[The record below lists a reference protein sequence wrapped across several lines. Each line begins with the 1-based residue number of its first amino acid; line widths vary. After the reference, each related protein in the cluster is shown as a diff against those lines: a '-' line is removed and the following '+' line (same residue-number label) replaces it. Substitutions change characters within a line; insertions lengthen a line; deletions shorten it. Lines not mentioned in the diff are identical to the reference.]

1 MSLIFGNNP
10 IQSTIQGKSF
20 SDVDFSSSLFLNN
33 TLPYSGPLIRL
44 NTLQNNNRTEIQFGN
59 LMIGTNL
66 INGDN
71 HQFYIKNLL
80 TKQDLFS
87 VNNSELYL
95 NTELSL
101 ENLKITGLGNFT
113 NIEVSNQLRTSN
125 LTTSDNI
132 NLSNKLIINNNSN
145 IFYNDTYFNNTIHVD
160 NIIPNTSNITIRGLN
175 LTETSFGG
183 QSTFNNGCIIQ
194 NNGLNLINNSSIKFT
209 NNDNIIF
216 EINSNSIN
224 IENVLLINK
233 NNNIL
238 QTSNL
243 NINNDSHITIGKN
256 KNIIYDITS
265 YSNYNFKINENN
277 SICHLHRNDNNSDYQ
292 LLNNHFPI
300 LNLSME
306 YNENNN
312 KFTKTWN
319 EIDLIKNIGFT
330 SNHETTTNSQEIKI
344 SIQPSNI
351 DFSDSY
357 KKDNNDLVYLPLRYL
372 ETEYYS
378 NLEILIENKIDYNEY
393 KLEILQLDQTGISIT
408 NFYNEDNSILDEPI
422 IKFDIFI
429 FFIHN
434 DTDISDHNQLKE
446 YIINNFNNFNNF
458 NSDFENYTYKLLE
471 GNIKKTTMFH
481 VKFNLHIYF
490 DENVNN
496 TNIYYIDTTERILP
510 PPCFLKCDYN
520 DFNIIDINFEKTHFK
535 NNLIVDKHST
545 FDAISL
551 NSIKSDID
559 LNNCNITNV
568 GNINGNTFV
577 LKELFIEDVIKI
589 NSEGIEY
596 ITKSSQNKI
605 NTVNISNLESKFFKY
620 NDNRTLIQNKLII
633 ADQDQDSIS
642 EDIYIS
648 KFNGMKLHNTPLNL
662 NDYKIEYNTT
672 NSYKKLEFKYDN
684 NLFFKLS
691 SSPNNDKYF
700 TIGDNGYLNVYI
712 DNDKSLTTIGKP
724 TDYLT
729 RSSVIN
735 DWDKNFYNKHYKNFG
750 ITYVRQFPKLN
761 GLSVPNKEN
770 YYTQYIE
777 NIVLNTYGNIKF
789 SSKNNINL
797 VEIRD
802 YNIDDDIRNIHDD
815 NYTLKVHGNIKCSKQ
830 IKELGSSDYKL
841 KYTDNDDALYV
852 DGTSTFTGKIKAN
865 QGVKSISDISLKT
878 DLKPIKNSL
887 EKLKTL
893 TGYTFKRKDLN
904 NILDTGLIAQD
915 VYKVLP
921 EAVDKDEN
929 NIMSLYYG
937 KMVGLI
943 IESIKELDKKM
954 DLILNKEK

>member
-10 IQSTIQGKSF
+10 IQSTIQGRSF

-33 TLPYSGPLIRL
+33 TLQYSGPLIRL
-44 NTLQNNNRTEIQFGN
+44 NTLQNNDQTEIQFGK
-59 LMIGTNL
+59 LMIGTTL

-71 HQFYIKNLL
+71 HKFYIKNTS

-87 VNNSELYL
+87 VDNSELYL

-101 ENLKITGLGNFT
+101 ENLKITGLGKFS
-113 NIEVSNQLRTSN
+113 NIEVSNQLKTSN
-125 LTTSDNI
+125 LTTYGNI
-132 NLSNKLIINNNSN
+132 DLSNKLIINNNSN

-160 NIIPNTSNITIRGLN
+160 NIIPNTSNITIQGLN

-183 QSTFNNGCIIQ
+183 ESTFNNGCIIQ
-194 NNGLNLINNSSIKFT
+194 NNGLNLINNSSIKFK

-277 SICHLHRNDNNSDYQ
+277 SICHLHRNDNNSDYE

-319 EIDLIKNIGFT
+319 EIDLIENIGFIHKHQT
-330 SNHETTTNSQEIKI
+330 NDQTTPNREEIKI
-344 SIQPSNI
+344 SIQPFNI
-351 DFSDSY
+351 NFSDSY
-357 KKDNNDLVYLPLRYL
+357 KKDNTDLVYLPLGYL
-372 ETEYYS
+372 ETDYYS

-393 KLEILQLDQTGISIT
+393 KLEILRLDQIGNSIT
-408 NFYNEDNSILDEPI
+408 NFYNEDNSISGNSTI
-422 IKFDIFI
+422 TFDIFI

-434 DTDISDHNQLKE
+434 DNDYSDIKNN
-446 YIINNFNNFNNF
+446 IINNFD
-458 NSDFENYTYKLLE
+458 SDFDSDYQGYTYRFLNGDMYKSP
-471 GNIKKTTMFH
+471 IFD

-490 DENVNN
+490 DNNVNN
-496 TNIYYIDTTERILP
+496 RNIYYIDTTERILP

-520 DFNIIDINFEKTHFK
+520 DSNIIDINFEKTHFK

-568 GNINGNTFV
+568 GNIYGNTFE
-577 LKELFIEDVIKI
+577 LKELFIKNVIKI
-589 NSEGIEY
+589 NSDGIEY

-605 NTVNISNLESKFFKY
+605 NTVNISNLQSTFFKY

-633 ADQDQDSIS
+633 ADQDQYSIS

-648 KFNGMKLHNTPLNL
+648 KLNGMKLYNTPLNL
-662 NDYKIEYNTT
+662 NDYKIEYNNT
-672 NSYKKLEFKYDN
+672 NSYDKLEFKYKED

-691 SSPNNDKYF
+691 SSPDNNKYF
-700 TIGDNGYLNVYI
+700 TIGNDGYFNVYI

-724 TDYLT
+724 TNYLE
-729 RSSVIN
+729 RLSAVN
-735 DWDKNFYNKHYKNFG
+735 KWDKDFYKNYTKNG
-750 ITYVRQFPKLN
+750 ISYEQQFPNLIS
-761 GLSVPNKEN
+761 LSDKNN
-770 YYTQYIE
+770 YYEKYIE

-802 YNIDDDIRNIHDD
+802 YNKDDDIRNIHDD
-815 NYTLKVHGNIKCSKQ
+815 NYTFKVHGNIKCSRQ
-830 IKELGSSDYKL
+830 IKELGSSDNIL
-841 KYTDNDDALYV
+841 KYTENDDALYV
-852 DGTSTFTGKIKAN
+852 EGTSTFTGKIKAN

>member
-10 IQSTIQGKSF
+10 IRSTIQGKSF
-20 SDVDFSSSLFLNN
+20 SDIDFSSSLFLNN

-160 NIIPNTSNITIRGLN
+160 NIIPNTSNITIKGLN
-175 LTETSFGG
+175 LTETSFEGE
-183 QSTFNNGCIIQ
+183 STFNNGCIIQ
-194 NNGLNLINNSSIKFT
+194 NNGLNLINNSSIKFK
-209 NNDNIIF
+209 NNDNNNIIF

-265 YSNYNFKINENN
+265 YSNYNLKMNENN

-319 EIDLIKNIGFT
+319 KIDLIKNIGFKL
-330 SNHETTTNSQEIKI
+330 NHQTNDKSEIIKI

-351 DFSDSY
+351 NFSE
-357 KKDNNDLVYLPLRYL
+357 NEINDLVYLRLGLL

-393 KLEILQLDQTGISIT
+393 KLEILRLDQTVSYIT
-408 NFYNEDNSILDEPI
+408 NFYNEDNSTIT
-422 IKFDIFI
+422 FDIFI

-434 DTDISDHNQLKE
+434 DTDISHHNQLE
-446 YIINNFNNFNNF
+446 NYIIDNFNRDF
-458 NSDFENYTYKLLE
+458 NSNYQGYKYKLLE
-471 GNIKKTTMFH
+471 GNFKESPIFD

-490 DENVNN
+490 DDSVNN
-496 TNIYYIDTTERILP
+496 TNIYYIDNTERILP

-520 DFNIIDINFEKTHFK
+520 DSNIIDINFERTHFK

-568 GNINGNTFV
+568 GNIYGNTFE
-577 LKELFIEDVIKI
+577 LNELFIKNVIRI
-589 NSEGIEY
+589 NSNGIEY
-596 ITKSSQNKI
+596 ITKSRQNKI
-605 NTVNISNLESKFFKY
+605 NTVNISNLDSKFFKY
-620 NDNRTLIQNKLII
+620 NDNQTLIQNKLII
-633 ADQDQDSIS
+633 ADEYEKSIS

-648 KFNGMKLHNTPLNL
+648 KSNGMKLHNTPLNL
-662 NDYKIEYNTT
+662 NDYKIEYNNT
-672 NSYKKLEFKYDN
+672 NSYDKLEFKYKED

-691 SSPNNDKYF
+691 SSPDPDNNKYF
-700 TIGDNGYLNVYI
+700 TIGNDGYFNVYI
-712 DNDKSLTTIGKP
+712 DNNKSLTTIGKP
-724 TDYLT
+724 TNYLI
-729 RSSVIN
+729 RLN
-735 DWDKNFYNKHYKNFG
+735 GNNKWDKDFYKNYIKNG
-750 ITYVRQFPKLN
+750 ITYERQFPNVNNLSAHNKLN
-761 GLSVPNKEN
+761 
-770 YYTQYIE
+770 YYKKYIE

-802 YNIDDDIRNIHDD
+802 YNKDADIRDKHDD
-815 NYTLKVHGNIKCSKQ
+815 NYTFKVHGNIKCSRQ

-841 KYTDNDDALYV
+841 KYTENDDALYV

>member
-10 IQSTIQGKSF
+10 IQSTIQGRSF

-59 LMIGTNL
+59 LMIGTNY
-66 INGDN
+66 INGNN
-71 HQFYIKNLL
+71 HKFYIKNLL
-80 TKQDLFS
+80 TSEDLFS
-87 VNNSELYL
+87 VDNFQLYL
-95 NTELSL
+95 NTLLSL
-101 ENLKITGLGNFT
+101 ENLTITGLGNFT

-132 NLSNKLIINNNSN
+132 NLSNKLIINNYSN
-145 IFYNDTYFNNTIHVD
+145 IFNNDTYFNNTIHVD
-160 NIIPNTSNITIRGLN
+160 NIIPNTSNITIQGLN
-175 LTETSFGG
+175 LKETSFHGE
-183 QSTFNNGCIIQ
+183 STFNNGCIIE
-194 NNGLNLINNSSIKFT
+194 NNGLNLINNSSIKFK

-265 YSNYNFKINENN
+265 YSNYNFKMNENN

-319 EIDLIKNIGFT
+319 KIDLIKNIGFI
-330 SNHETTTNSQEIKI
+330 SNHETNDQITPNSENIKI

-351 DFSDSY
+351 NFSEKEND
-357 KKDNNDLVYLPLRYL
+357 DLVYLRLDLL
-372 ETEYYS
+372 ETDHYS
-378 NLEILIENKIDYNEY
+378 NLQILIENKIDYNEY
-393 KLEILQLDQTGISIT
+393 KLEILSLEEIGTSIT
-408 NFYNEDNSILDEPI
+408 NFYNEYNSILGEPI

-434 DTDISDHNQLKE
+434 KTAISELKNN
-446 YIINNFNNFNNF
+446 IIDNF
-458 NSDFENYTYKLLE
+458 NSDFNSDYQDYTYQLLE
-471 GNIKKTTMFH
+471 GNIKKSPIFD

-490 DENVNN
+490 DNSVNN
-496 TNIYYIDTTERILP
+496 TNIYYIDTNERILP

-520 DFNIIDINFEKTHFK
+520 DSNIIDINFEKTHFK

-545 FDAISL
+545 FDVISL

-568 GNINGNTFV
+568 GNIYGNTFE
-577 LKELFIEDVIKI
+577 LNELFIKDVIKI
-589 NSEGIEY
+589 NSNGIEY

-605 NTVNISNLESKFFKY
+605 NTVNISNLVSTFFKY

-633 ADQDQDSIS
+633 ADEDQYTIS

-648 KFNGMKLHNTPLNL
+648 KLNGMKLHNTPLNL
-662 NDYKIEYNTT
+662 NDYKIEYNNT
-672 NSYKKLEFKYDN
+672 NSYDKLEFKYKED

-691 SSPNNDKYF
+691 SSPNNNKYF
-700 TIGDNGYLNVYI
+700 TIGNDGYFNVYI
-712 DNDKSLTTIGKP
+712 DDDKSLTTIGKP
-724 TDYLT
+724 TDYLS
-729 RSSVIN
+729 RLSGS
-735 DWDKNFYNKHYKNFG
+735 DKWDKDFYKNYIKNG
-750 ITYVRQFPKLN
+750 ITYKLQFPN
-761 GLSVPNKEN
+761 VSNENREN

-802 YNIDDDIRNIHDD
+802 YNIKDDIRDKHDD

-830 IKELGSSDYKL
+830 IKELGSSDNKL
-841 KYTDNDDALYV
+841 KYSDNDDALYV